1 MPEKLDRR
9 DALKTLAAGGTGLML
24 GIPLAMAQA
33 SPVAMAQASPVA
45 MAQASP
51 VRVSELGKLS
61 KDWDMVVFDF
71 DRSKAVLV
79 RIPKQVQPDRRVLE
93 VKQGDATLYLAA
105 HQLVC
110 THEGCTP
117 ALPNA
122 EHQMVCPCH
131 ESVYKAE
138 DGTVVSGPA
147 PSPLKGIKLEVKEG
161 AVFAVGFVD

>member
-1 MPEKLDRR
+1 MPEMLDRR

-24 GIPLAMAQA
+24 GIPLAMAQGV
-33 SPVAMAQASPVA
+33 PVKAA
-45 MAQASP
+45 
-51 VRVSELGKLS
+51 ELNKLA

-71 DRSKAVLV
+71 ANSKAVLV
-79 RIPKQVQPDRRVLE
+79 RIPKQDKPDKRVLE
-93 VKQGDATLYLAA
+93 VKQGEASFYLAA

-122 EHQMVCPCH
+122 QRQMVCPCH
-131 ESVYKAE
+131 ESTYKAE

-147 PSPLKGIKLEVKEG
+147 PGPLKGIKIEVKEG
-161 AVFAVGFVD
+161 VVFALGFVD